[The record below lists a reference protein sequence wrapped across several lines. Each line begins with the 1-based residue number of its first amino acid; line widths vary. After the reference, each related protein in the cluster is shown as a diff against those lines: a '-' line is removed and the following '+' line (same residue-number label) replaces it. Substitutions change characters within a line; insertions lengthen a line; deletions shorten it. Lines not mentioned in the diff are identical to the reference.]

1 MSRLS
6 PRSTQRGHG
15 PHPPQRG
22 GRHADAV
29 PGGPGRRRGRD
40 GFDGFD
46 GFGRRGGRLFGPG
59 DLRLLLLALLA
70 EQPRYGYELI
80 KAIEEDFG
88 GAYAPSPGSIYPTL
102 TLLEETGLIVARAEE
117 GNRRRYEASGAGRDH
132 LQDNRAI
139 VDAVRGRMRIAARA
153 IAGQRP
159 PEAIFQA
166 MHTLKTA
173 LAMHG
178 SGWGAEEVERVRSL
192 IEAAAAAIGNGS
204 RP

>member
-1 MSRLS
+1 MSRHS
-6 PRSTQRGHG
+6 SGSMHRGRGPHG
-15 PHPPQRG
+15 PHRG
-22 GRHADAV
+22 GRHAEPQ
-29 PGGPGRRRGRD
+29 PGGPPRRRGRD
-40 GFDGFD
+40 GFEDIGH
-46 GFGRRGGRLFGPG
+46 RAGRLFGPG

-102 TLLEETGLIVARAEE
+102 TLLEETGLIVASAGD
-117 GNRRRYEASGAGRDH
+117 GNRRRYEASAAGRSH
-132 LQDNRAI
+132 LHDNRSI
-139 VDAVRGRMRIAARA
+139 VDAVRNRMRLAARA

-178 SGWGAEEVERVRSL
+178 GGWDAAEVERVRAL
-192 IEAAAAAIGNGS
+192 IESAATAIGTEA

>member
-1 MSRLS
+1 MPRLS
-6 PRSTQRGHG
+6 PRSVQRGHG
-15 PHPPQRG
+15 PRPPRRG
-22 GRHADAV
+22 GH
-29 PGGPGRRRGRD
+29 
-40 GFDGFD
+40 DGFD

-102 TLLEETGLIVARAEE
+102 TLLEETGLIVASAED

-178 SGWGAEEVERVRSL
+178 SGWNAEEVERVRSL
-192 IEAAAAAIGNGS
+192 IEAAAAAIGSGS

>member
-1 MSRLS
+1 MPRLS
-6 PRSTQRGHG
+6 PRSVQRGHG
-15 PHPPQRG
+15 PRPPRRG
-22 GRHADAV
+22 GH
-29 PGGPGRRRGRD
+29 
-40 GFDGFD
+40 DGFD

-102 TLLEETGLIVARAEE
+102 TLLEETGLIVARAED

-178 SGWGAEEVERVRSL
+178 SGWNAEEVERVRSL
-192 IEAAAAAIGNGS
+192 IEAAAAAIGSGS

>member
-1 MSRLS
+1 MAS
-6 PRSTQRGHG
+6 
-15 PHPPQRG
+15 
-22 GRHADAV
+22 AD
-29 PGGPGRRRGRD
+29 D
-40 GFDGFD
+40 
-46 GFGRRGGRLFGPG
+46 
-59 DLRLLLLALLA
+59 
-70 EQPRYGYELI
+70 
-80 KAIEEDFG
+80 
-88 GAYAPSPGSIYPTL
+88 
-102 TLLEETGLIVARAEE
+102 

-178 SGWGAEEVERVRSL
+178 SGWNAEEVERVRSL
-192 IEAAAAAIGNGS
+192 IEAAAAAIGSGS